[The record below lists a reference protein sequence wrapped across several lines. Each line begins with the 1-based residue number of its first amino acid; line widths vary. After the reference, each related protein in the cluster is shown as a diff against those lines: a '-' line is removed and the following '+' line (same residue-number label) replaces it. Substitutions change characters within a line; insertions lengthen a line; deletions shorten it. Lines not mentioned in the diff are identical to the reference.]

1 MRGKSLGKIGLE
13 FDGKIGLGCGEKV
26 KEREFSKNLRQHIYL
41 EKKNPVNEA
50 IDMEVGEDNLSTKKR
65 STYRA
70 QNLFYFH
77 ING

>member
-50 IDMEVGEDNLSTKKR
+50 IDMEVGEDNLSTKKKVNIAC
-65 STYRA
+65 TKPI
-70 QNLFYFH
+70 LFPH
-77 ING
+77 